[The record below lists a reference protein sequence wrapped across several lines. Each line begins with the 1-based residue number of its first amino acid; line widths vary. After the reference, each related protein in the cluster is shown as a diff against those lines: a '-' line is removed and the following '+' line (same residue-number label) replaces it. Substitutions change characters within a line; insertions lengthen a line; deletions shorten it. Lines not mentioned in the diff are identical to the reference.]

1 MCPLRKKN
9 NHKKL
14 PGTEC
19 TPTTRTAIAG
29 LRAKRKCRS
38 LVQKLLRISSSNSR
52 TLNQVRDPS
61 GCGACRSD
69 GRLSAG
75 ASVLGDGGGCVAGD
89 GGLYHGG

>member
-1 MCPLRKKN
+1 M
-9 NHKKL
+9 
-14 PGTEC
+14 
-19 TPTTRTAIAG
+19 
-29 LRAKRKCRS
+29 
-38 LVQKLLRISSSNSR
+38 QKLLRISSSNSR